1 MSEQIAHPQLLASQV
16 ELAEVEA
23 LDHPPT
29 EGSPHPT
36 YEPPLD
42 QELTRSG
49 IEPRRDFKN
58 DICSEEKY

>member
-16 ELAEVEA
+16 ELAEVEV

-29 EGSPHPT
+29 EGSPHLT

-42 QELTRSG
+42 QE
-49 IEPRRDFKN
+49 D
-58 DICSEEKY
+58 